1 MRDKIVRLKNS
12 KFLKSISILT
22 TGSVI
27 AQIIT
32 VVASPLIT
40 RLFSPADIGIYTY
53 ILSLANIFNAAMNG
67 RYDLAIVS
75 EEKQERVFPLIKL
88 SFLFSVAMSAAV
100 STGYFIYF
108 KFFSKEYADYPY
120 IPVLIFVLLMS
131 FGLINILTSFNNRNK
146 EYFVMSS
153 VYVIRTASQNIGAV
167 IGGLLKAG
175 MPGLL
180 LPYVLGQFLGINR
193 QAKML
198 KPHLKEVVKVSKEEM
213 KEVMKIHYKQP
224 LFSAPAQLLS
234 GLSYSSVTLFIKA
247 LFNTSVVG
255 YYSISMRVLGL
266 PLSVISGNV
275 SKVFFADASR
285 EYDKTGQFYNS
296 FQKTAL
302 FLVALSIPMV
312 LGMFFIVPPLCRPI
326 FGEGWEVAGTY
337 IRILSFMFGFRFI
350 TTSLTPGL
358 IVANKQNYDLP
369 FQVALVAIALGC
381 YIVAKTFNLSMEE
394 FLILISA
401 FFSLRFFSYFL
412 FIGRLSKKKGEIK
425 NETD

>member
-224 LFSAPAQLLS
+224 LFFRSRS
-234 GLSYSSVTLFIKA
+234 
-247 LFNTSVVG
+247 TS
-255 YYSISMRVLGL
+255 
-266 PLSVISGNV
+266 
-275 SKVFFADASR
+275 
-285 EYDKTGQFYNS
+285 
-296 FQKTAL
+296 
-302 FLVALSIPMV
+302 
-312 LGMFFIVPPLCRPI
+312 
-326 FGEGWEVAGTY
+326 
-337 IRILSFMFGFRFI
+337 
-350 TTSLTPGL
+350 
-358 IVANKQNYDLP
+358 
-369 FQVALVAIALGC
+369 
-381 YIVAKTFNLSMEE
+381 
-394 FLILISA
+394 
-401 FFSLRFFSYFL
+401 
-412 FIGRLSKKKGEIK
+412 
-425 NETD
+425 